1 MLFLGVLI
9 RLFPS
14 MLYQWA
20 PQWLS
25 DVVKGY
31 HQDPHTLKLL
41 ADLSTSS
48 ATDGHYNL
56 QNDIIRYKGRIWIG
70 HNPTLQQQII
80 SSLHD
85 SLVGSHSGF
94 PVTYSRLKH
103 LFAWPAMKSAARQ
116 YIRSCDVCSRAK
128 PCQPRY
134 PGLLQLL
141 QVPSHAWQILSLDFI
156 EGLSK
161 SGKI

>member
-94 PVTYSRLKH
+94 PVTYNRLKH

-116 YIRSCDVCSRAK
+116 YIRSYDVCSRAK

-134 PGLLQLL
+134 PGLLQPL
-141 QVPSHAWQILSLDFI
+141 QVPSHAWQVLSVDFI

-161 SGKI
+161 SSKI